1 MMAYDPLR
9 TAEKFQLA
17 LEAAQ
22 GDNPLGGLCGFELE
36 WNLLDSDFHPLLTV
50 GAGPGQ
56 QSFVDYLREN
66 CLPAWAREFSQLEV
80 FHWMIEWATRPYYT
94 PRGAVYEG
102 RLLEGLLLNALAR
115 AGRQFGRRLYTWP
128 GNLPHL
134 PEIGPGSIPDSWH
147 LAKRRY
153 LERCVQLYGRGLAT
167 AGTHTNLSLPDP
179 LLALDFMH
187 LPPSGRRSTHLDEY
201 KSEFYITATRLMRA
215 FSALFIAASAATP
228 WQEVQRDGRAVL
240 VVSEVDSARNLTFP
254 NPEAVDQPH
263 LYRSYDDY
271 LRISYDLVHSGA
283 RFGNNNWTPVRA
295 RSFAEP
301 VERMIAITSEQ
312 LQKVYARGLYVAGG
326 DRPPGEAPC
335 PEAGTPDPIE
345 AMASEIERQN
355 LLARINL
362 PMARVEVRTDDG
374 GHPLEV
380 EVANLTLKH
389 LLLLRFYADPD
400 FARAFRYDAE
410 DIARARR
417 NELRAASGGLRAEIE
432 NPFTGKPVA
441 MRAFLDWTLEELRP
455 LAQALDLW
463 EDLAPLRE
471 MAAGGPNTAERLR
484 ARLLEEAGEGGEIGL
499 ESLRR
504 LAEER
509 EAAVRAD
516 VEALLGRLA
525 AGEFSPPG
533 DRAKLS
539 EIWQRARQETWM
551 EPQAP
556 VRFQEPAARAEAP
569 AGEIVIGSGTA
580 DKTAEILALAQA
592 LIRIPSV
599 TACPEERLDEVRHAA
614 ALIYDTLAG
623 HGLQARLF
631 NHGKYPAVLAS
642 FPGQSEA
649 AVMLSGHFD
658 VVAPEPDDRQFIP
671 RVEGDYLWGRG
682 AADMKTVVATYLI
695 WMKDR
700 LRQGPPYPPINLL
713 LVGNEENGET
723 EPNGTP
729 HVLRLLAE
737 ESAGRGEEAYAP
749 RLLVAGERT
758 GEAGDELWG
767 EICVENRGVM
777 RFEVIGRGSQGHS
790 GVAGAGADLG
800 ERLLLARERLSA
812 IFRQSLTLHSP
823 DGWQSQARFPFI
835 QVGSPGVFNV
845 TPALGRL
852 GVEIRP
858 VPADDLAA
866 LAAQVEACCREL
878 GLEFELQV
886 MENGVRCDPE
896 NPYLQALLRA
906 VGRCSG
912 AGPRLGRKLPGTSAR
927 FAPAG
932 QGVVWG
938 QSGLGPHARDERHF
952 IPSIAPYYRAL
963 HAFADE
969 VQLLSGSGG

>member
-1 MMAYDPLR
+1 MAYDPAR

-17 LEAAQ
+17 LDAAQ
-22 GDNPLGGLCGFELE
+22 GDHPQGGLCGFELE
-36 WNLLDSDFHPLLTV
+36 WNLLDSEFHPLLTV

-56 QSFVDYLREN
+56 QSFVDYLRER
-66 CLPAWAREFSQLEV
+66 CLPDWAREFSQLEV

-102 RLLEGLLLNALAR
+102 RLLEALLLNALSR
-115 AGRQFGRRLYTWP
+115 AGRQFERRLYTWP
-128 GNLPHL
+128 GNLPRL

-228 WQEVQRDGRAVL
+228 WQEVQRDGQAVL
-240 VVSEVDSARNLTFP
+240 VVSEVDSVRNLTFP
-254 NPEAVDQPH
+254 NPEGIDRPD
-263 LYRSYDDY
+263 LYRSYGDY
-271 LRISYDLVHSGA
+271 LRISYDLVHSGE

-301 VERMIAITSEQ
+301 VERLIAITSGQ

-326 DRPPGEAPC
+326 DLPPGEAPC
-335 PEAGTPDPIE
+335 PEGESPDPIE
-345 AMASEIERQN
+345 AMASQIERQN

-417 NELRAASGGLRAEIE
+417 NELRAASQGLRAEIE
-432 NPFTGKPVA
+432 NPFTGKPVE
-441 MRAFLDWTLEELRP
+441 MRAFLSWTLEQLRP
-455 LAQALDLW
+455 LALALDLW

-484 ARLLEEAGEGGEIGL
+484 ARLLAEAGEGGEIGL

-504 LAEER
+504 VAEER

-516 VEALLGRLA
+516 VETLLGRLA
-525 AGEFSPPG
+525 AAEFHPQG

-539 EIWQRARQETWM
+539 EIWQRARQEAWT

-556 VRFQEPAARAEAP
+556 VRFQERAAAQERAP
-569 AGEIVIGSGTA
+569 AGNGVNGSAPA
-580 DKTAEILALAQA
+580 DKTAEILSLAQA

-614 ALIYDTLAG
+614 ALIYDTLVG
-623 HGLQARLF
+623 HGVEARFF
-631 NHGKYPAVLAS
+631 NHGKYPAVLAG
-642 FPGQSEA
+642 FPGQREA

-658 VVAPEPDDRQFIP
+658 VVAPEPDDRQFTP
-671 RVEGDYLWGRG
+671 RIEGDYLWGRG
-682 AADMKTVVATYLI
+682 AADMKTVVATYLV
-695 WMKDR
+695 WFKDR
-700 LRQGPPYPPINLL
+700 LRQGPPYPSINLL
-713 LVGNEENGET
+713 LVGNEENGEG

-737 ESAGRGEEAYAP
+737 ESAGKGYAP
-749 RLLVAGERT
+749 GLLVAGERT
-758 GEAGDELWG
+758 GEAGNELWG
-767 EICVENRGVM
+767 EVCVENRGVM
-777 RFEVIGRGSQGHS
+777 RFEVVARGSQGHS
-790 GVAGAGADLG
+790 GAGGTGADLS
-800 ERLLLARERLSA
+800 ERLLAARERLGS
-812 IFRQSLTLHSP
+812 IFRERLTLHSP

-835 QVGSPGVFNV
+835 QIGSPGVFNI

-852 GVEIRP
+852 GVEVRP
-858 VPADDLAA
+858 VPGDDLAA
-866 LAAQVEACCREL
+866 LAAEAERGCREL
-878 GLEFELQV
+878 GLEFDLQV

-906 VGRCSG
+906 VRGCSG
-912 AGPRLGRKLPGTSAR
+912 EAPRLGRKLPGTSAR
-927 FAPAG
+927 FAPGG

-969 VQLLSGSGG
+969 VQLLLRS